1 MMSLMDDP
9 EVWNMDKINEI
20 LKSGETTTI
29 NLPKPINI
37 YLIYLTAAV
46 DQENN
51 LMFMKDIYKRDKA
64 VLNALNKPFQFKIA
78 N

>member
-1 MMSLMDDP
+1 MSLMDDP
-9 EVWNMDKINEI
+9 EVWNMEKINEI

-64 VLNALNKPFQFKIA
+64 VLSAIKKPFQFKE
-78 N
+78 

>member
-1 MMSLMDDP
+1 MSLMNDP
-9 EVWNMDKINEI
+9 EEWNMEKINEI
-20 LKSGETTTI
+20 LASGETTTI

-46 DQENN
+46 DEQNN

-64 VLNALNKPFQFKIA
+64 VLNALKKPFVFERVH
-78 N
+78 

>member
-1 MMSLMDDP
+1 MSLMDDP

-29 NLPKPINI
+29 DLPKPINI
-37 YLIYLTAAV
+37 YLVYLTAAV
-46 DQENN
+46 DQDNN

-64 VLNALNKPFQFKIA
+64 VLNAMNKPFEFKKA

>member
-1 MMSLMDDP
+1 MSLMDDP

-20 LKSGETTTI
+20 LESGKTTTI

-37 YLIYLTAAV
+37 YLIYFTAAV

-64 VLNALNKPFQFKIA
+64 VLNAMNNPFEFKEA
-78 N
+78 K

>member
-1 MMSLMDDP
+1 MSLMDDP

-29 NLPKPINI
+29 TLPEPINI

-46 DQENN
+46 DQDNN
-51 LMFMKDIYKRDKA
+51 LMFMKDVYKRDKA
-64 VLNALNKPFQFKIA
+64 IAKAMKKPFHFEKI